1 MNSIWNVSNCWD
13 ERHHTHRPFKSF
25 DPVKRFNLLSMLDA
39 ADAVGGLNLSAA
51 AETDCNFA
59 GFNNDRYLPAAVRV
73 LKHSL

>member
-1 MNSIWNVSNCWD
+1 L
-13 ERHHTHRPFKSF
+13 ERLELLGRTEPYAPIVQIVRSGQ
-25 DPVKRFNLLSMLDA
+25 RFNLLSMLDA

-59 GFNNDRYLPAAVRV
+59 GFNKDRYLPAAVRV

>member
-1 MNSIWNVSNCWD
+1 L
-13 ERHHTHRPFKSF
+13 ERLELLGRTEPYEPTVQIVRSGQ
-25 DPVKRFNLLSMLDA
+25 RFNLLSMLDA